1 MRRAWRAP
9 GVWRMGRSWA
19 GCCRLPASVYR
30 RRRETRRVE
39 EGVAVLARMRAWRN
53 GSGAEEVVRGAWDVG
68 VCWARSY
75 GVGLMRCGSPRYGCV
90 LFFSCSPPR
99 RWLLRVAAPA
109 PASVASCRRRLPRQ
123 GIEKGRRHPT
133 RRGHAW
139 PHRGTYIMVGAAA
152 AALSLCAVVA
162 MSRCSPRLPPPPA
175 SIAAAVHF
183 YRPSSHLLVQTLP
196 PTLLALTSLR
206 AHPNPTNRAARRPPP
221 PRPSTYTQHSQ
232 PGSAR
237 PPRHSPGS
245 GGHGG
250 SPTSS
255 QPAAPPGHP
264 RAAAAAGAR
273 TPPAGP
279 YLPPAVAAS

>member
-1 MRRAWRAP
+1 
-9 GVWRMGRSWA
+9 MGRSWA

-75 GVGLMRCGSPRYGCV
+75 GVGLMRCGSPRYGYV

-139 PHRGTYIMVGAAA
+139 PHREERTSWWGRRPPRSASVRSWQCQGAAPDSPPPSPPLRRQCTSTAPPPTSSSKRCPPHSSRSPPCVHTPTPPTVRRAARPPPDPAHTHNTASRGSPARPAIPSGAAA
-152 AALSLCAVVA
+152 TAAAPLAA
-162 MSRCSPRLPPPPA
+162 SRQPRL
-175 SIAAAVHF
+175 
-183 YRPSSHLLVQTLP
+183 
-196 PTLLALTSLR
+196 
-206 AHPNPTNRAARRPPP
+206 AARGRRRRRGYGRHPQGPTCHP
-221 PRPSTYTQHSQ
+221 RWRRRSGRRPRPS
-232 PGSAR
+232 
-237 PPRHSPGS
+237 
-245 GGHGG
+245 
-250 SPTSS
+250 
-255 QPAAPPGHP
+255 
-264 RAAAAAGAR
+264 
-273 TPPAGP
+273 
-279 YLPPAVAAS
+279 

>member
-1 MRRAWRAP
+1 MGCRCLL
-9 GVWRMGRSWA
+9 GTLVWCGFDEVWESTVWL
-19 GCCRLPASVYR
+19 CFVFFLFAS
-30 RRRETRRVE
+30 TP
-39 EGVAVLARMRAWRN
+39 L
-53 GSGAEEVVRGAWDVG
+53 
-68 VCWARSY
+68 
-75 GVGLMRCGSPRYGCV
+75 
-90 LFFSCSPPR
+90 
-99 RWLLRVAAPA
+99 
-109 PASVASCRRRLPRQ
+109 VASCSCARA
-123 GIEKGRRHPT
+123 GICRVVPPAPPAAGYRERAAAPDETGARVAPQ
-133 RRGHAW
+133 
-139 PHRGTYIMVGAAA
+139 RGTHIMVGAAA